1 MPAPGID
8 ESVAVV
14 VNTYNDEAYLREA
27 LLSVFAQEHRAD
39 EVIVVDDGSRVSP
52 ISITGEFP
60 SVVLLRKSN
69 GGLASARNLGI
80 QRARSRYITFLD
92 ADDRLEPNAIASG
105 VACFA
110 AAPEAAMVYGGH
122 RRIHANGER
131 AGSDHFQS
139 LSEDPYSD
147 LLMGNRI
154 GMHAT
159 VLYRREVLLQLGGF
173 DERLRRCED
182 YDLYLRI
189 ARNHVIASHP
199 DIVAEYRWHGQ
210 NISRDTEQMLQTV
223 LEVHSRYRGQTKE
236 QRKAWREG
244 RRNWIAWY
252 DEGQLEW
259 DGQTPSPNHSSMFRR
274 LMRSISRLVKNKYRN
289 SPVHGL
295 VAGTLGA
302 WPPPVGALD
311 FGGLSSTT
319 PVSLNFGWDRGKPID
334 RYYIERFL
342 ASNAGDITGR
352 VLEVGDD
359 TYSRLYG
366 SNISLMDILHVDPH
380 YAKATL
386 HGDLSRPGVL
396 PEGVFDCI
404 VFTQTLQFIFELEE
418 AVSHLY
424 VALKPGGTLLLTVPG
439 ISPIDRGEWGESWF
453 WSFTPASVRR
463 LFQLSFPA
471 DAIELKAHG
480 NVFAATAFLQ
490 GAALEEVDVA
500 KLDEPDPAYPVI
512 ITLRARKTEC

>member
-1 MPAPGID
+1 MPPPVTD

-27 LLSVFAQEHRAD
+27 LLSVFAQERPAD

-52 ISITGEFP
+52 ISITAEFA

-80 QRARSRYITFLD
+80 HRARSRYITFLD

-139 LSEDPYSD
+139 LSEDPYCD
-147 LLMGNRI
+147 LLLGNRI
-154 GMHAT
+154 GMHGT

-173 DERLRRCED
+173 DEGLRRCED

-189 ARNHVIASHP
+189 ARNHRIASHP
-199 DIVAEYRWHGQ
+199 AIVAEYRWHGQ
-210 NISRDTEQMLQTV
+210 NISRDTEQMLQAA
-223 LEVHSRYRGQTKE
+223 LKVHSRYRGQNEE
-236 QRKAWREG
+236 QRKAWRKG
-244 RRNWIAWY
+244 RRNWMAWY

-259 DGQTPSPNHSSMFRR
+259 DGKAPSPNHSSMSRR
-274 LMRSISRLVKNKYRN
+274 IMRSLSRWAKSKYRD
-289 SPVHGL
+289 SRVHEL
-295 VAGTLGA
+295 VARTLRV
-302 WPPPVGALD
+302 WPPPVGAFD
-311 FGGLSSTT
+311 FGDLSSTN

-334 RYYIERFL
+334 RYYIEKFL
-342 ASNAGDITGR
+342 ASNAVDITGR

-366 SNISLMDILHVDPH
+366 TGISTQDILHVDPH
-380 YAKATL
+380 YAMATL
-386 HGDLSRPGVL
+386 HGDLGQEGVL

-404 VFTQTLQFIFELEE
+404 VLTQTLQLIFELKQ
-418 AVSHLY
+418 AVSLLNA
-424 VALKPGGTLLLTVPG
+424 ALKPGGILLLTVPG

-453 WSFTPASVRR
+453 WSFTPASIQR
-463 LFQLSFPA
+463 LFQRSFPA
-471 DAIELKAHG
+471 DALDLKAYG

-490 GAALEEVDVA
+490 GAALEEVDGA
-500 KLDEPDPAYPVI
+500 KLDDHDPAYPVI
-512 ITLRARKTEC
+512 ITLRARKS